1 MTTELNTHVNEMPPS
16 EMPLRAPRVAL
27 RLLAREDLAMT
38 LAWRNRDDVRRWFL
52 HSDVLTL
59 AQHESWFETHQ
70 AGDDALMF
78 IVEELATRAP
88 VGQVS
93 IYNID
98 REVGEAEV
106 GRFIAAQNASG
117 KGFIREAIVA
127 LLEFAFGE
135 LNLSRVFLE
144 VYADNERAIRLYE
157 SVGFV
162 RIDADRP
169 TSCGNKRAVVFMERR
184 AASEAMQGVMP

>member
-1 MTTELNTHVNEMPPS
+1 MTQLPQTQFPQAPQS
-16 EMPLRAPRVAL
+16 PRAPLRAARVSL
-27 RLLAREDLAMT
+27 RLLTRDDLPMT
-38 LAWRNRDDVRRWFL
+38 LEWRNRDDVRRWFL
-52 HSDVLTL
+52 SSDVLSL
-59 AQHESWFETHQ
+59 EQHQAWFDKLQ

-78 IVEELATRAP
+78 VVEESATQTP

-106 GRFIAAQNASG
+106 GRFIAAPNASG
-117 KGFIREAIVA
+117 KGFIREAILA
-127 LLEFAFGE
+127 LVQFAFGE
-135 LNLSRVFLE
+135 LGLTRVFLE
-144 VYADNERAIRLYE
+144 VYEENARAIRLYE

-169 TSCGNKRAVVFMERR
+169 TTCGEKRAVVFMERR
-184 AASEAMQGVMP
+184 V

>member
-1 MTTELNTHVNEMPPS
+1 MKAAMATDMHARLNSTT
-16 EMPLRAPRVAL
+16 LRAPRVSL
-27 RLLAREDLAMT
+27 RLLSREDLAMT

-52 HSDVLTL
+52 YNDALTME
-59 AQHESWFETHQ
+59 QHHAWFETHQ

-78 IVEELATRAP
+78 IVEDLATRTP

-106 GRFIAAQNASG
+106 GRFIAAPNASG
-117 KGFIREAIVA
+117 KGFIREAILA
-127 LLEFAFGE
+127 LLDFAFGE
-135 LNLSRVFLE
+135 LKLDRVFLE

-169 TSCGNKRAVVFMERR
+169 TPCGDKRAVVFMERR

>member
-1 MTTELNTHVNEMPPS
+1 MSNQIKARSNEPQLTTS
-16 EMPLRAPRVAL
+16 RISL
-27 RLLAREDLAMT
+27 RLLARDDLPMT

-52 HSDVLTL
+52 HSDILTIE
-59 AQHESWFETHQ
+59 QHQSWFETHQ

-78 IVEELATRAP
+78 IVEESETQSP

-98 REVGEAEV
+98 REIGEAEV
-106 GRFIAAQNASG
+106 GRFIAAPNASG

-135 LNLSRVFLE
+135 LELSRVFLE

-162 RIDADRP
+162 RINADRP
-169 TSCGNKRAVVFMERR
+169 TSCGSLRPVVFMERR
-184 AASEAMQGVMP
+184 AAQADVR